1 MEFKSK
7 ADFTSRVFTINDLLD
22 FCTLTVNSSTCL
34 PCFYNI
40 QQLLFYM
47 FPPSQT
53 LSNLMSSISILNHE
67 NSPLYIPNNYV
78 SLLINMHSIGS
89 LNFYRCLI
97 SLKLLRYL
105 HFNSL
110 QKTLTLILNT
120 TAELAVL
127 HIKSIFQVLR
137 TVGDCDIL
145 CLLWVLC

>member
-1 MEFKSK
+1 
-7 ADFTSRVFTINDLLD
+7 
-22 FCTLTVNSSTCL
+22 
-34 PCFYNI
+34 
-40 QQLLFYM
+40 
-47 FPPSQT
+47 
-53 LSNLMSSISILNHE
+53 MSSVSILNHE

-97 SLKLLRYL
+97 SLKLL
-105 HFNSL
+105 
-110 QKTLTLILNT
+110 
-120 TAELAVL
+120 